1 MISVQKRVVLF
12 DNLKKECQK
21 LNISIRS
28 SDKIF
33 LQTDILIL
41 DILSLANLYYI
52 QKINLTLHVYQNLT
66 FFM

>member
-1 MISVQKRVVLF
+1 MVLVQTVVVLLY
-12 DNLKKECQK
+12 NIKKECQK
-21 LNISIRS
+21 FNISIRS

-52 QKINLTLHVYQNLT
+52 QKINLTLHVY
-66 FFM
+66 